1 MDCLRARLHVSITP
15 VDPTSAWE
23 IDLWARNVLDA
34 TDFVAVA
41 TDSAG
46 VIRWC
51 GGAVRR
57 HLGYETSELIGRA
70 FAHLSEPDELDRRSE
85 ILSNEF
91 GRRIERGWEAISAR
105 AQDGMSDEFE
115 WTVRSRGG
123 KPFAALLT
131 VTGIRE
137 NDELTGFTV
146 VARDPKG
153 LQRVEQAL
161 QESEERF
168 RGAFEFSPVGMAL
181 VSPEGSWLQTN
192 PALCRMLGYTEIEL
206 RRHTFSDITHPDDV
220 GTSVTR
226 VCELLSGS
234 RTQYQLR
241 NRYLHKSKRVVWA
254 DLNASLVLGRD
265 GRPSHIVAQIV
276 DVTAQHSAEEALRES
291 EERFRDLFENA
302 SDMIQCADSSGRILY
317 VNRAWCEK
325 LGYDEH
331 DVQSL
336 AQDRIIH
343 PDDIE
348 RCRGVISRL
357 MCGEPRGTLEARFVT
372 RDGRV
377 IVVEGSISCCMRDGK
392 AALTRGIFRDVT
404 ERRGTERLLDDYRRN
419 LEDANRRL
427 AAANARLEELATTDA
442 LTGLKNRMVLQQ
454 QLDEEHRRA
463 LRYEE
468 PLSLVLLDVDHFKAF
483 NDTFGHPAGDEVLQ
497 QLGRLLRE
505 TARTTD
511 VVARF
516 GGEEFAVLLPRTDFE
531 GAIRLAERFRHA
543 IASASWERRLVTAS
557 FGVASVER
565 EMTESSALV
574 SAADTAM
581 YRAKQLGRNRVEGPH
596 GTELALAA
604 M

>member
-1 MDCLRARLHVSITP
+1 VPTTP
-15 VDPTSAWE
+15 SDTSPAWE
-23 IDLWARNVLDA
+23 IDVWARNVLDA

-51 GGAVRR
+51 GGAVRQ
-57 HLGYETSELIGRA
+57 HLGYESTELIGRA
-70 FAHLSEPDELDRRSE
+70 FVHLSEPAEIERRAESLSCEL
-85 ILSNEF
+85 
-91 GRRIERGWEAISAR
+91 GRRVEMGWEAVSAR
-105 AQDGMSDEFE
+105 ALEGQTDEFD
-115 WTVRSRGG
+115 WTIRSRGG
-123 KPFAALLT
+123 KPFATRLT
-131 VTGIRE
+131 VTAVRADE
-137 NDELTGFTV
+137 ELTGFTV

-168 RGAFEFSPVGMAL
+168 RGAFEHSPVGMAL
-181 VSPEGSWLQTN
+181 VSPEGRWLQTN
-192 PALCRMLGYTEIEL
+192 PALCRMLGYTESEL
-206 RRHTFSDITHPDDV
+206 RRRTFSDVSHPDDLGV
-220 GTSVTR
+220 SVTR
-226 VCELLSGS
+226 VCELLSGARS
-234 RTQYQLR
+234 EYQLR
-241 NRYLHKSKRVVWA
+241 KRYLHKNRRVVWA
-254 DLNASLVLGRD
+254 DLNVSLVRGRD
-265 GRPSHIVAQIV
+265 GRPLHIVAQIL
-276 DVTAQHSAEEALRES
+276 DVTAQHRAEEALRES

-302 SDMIQCADSSGRILY
+302 SDMIQCADASGRLLY

-325 LGYDEH
+325 LGYSER

-348 RCRGVISRL
+348 RCRGMFTRL
-357 MCGEPRGTLEARFVT
+357 MSGEPCGTVEARFVT

-377 IVVEGSISCCMRDGK
+377 IVVEGNVSCCLRDGK
-392 AALTRGIFRDVT
+392 PALTRGIFRDVT

-442 LTGLKNRMVLQQ
+442 LTGLKNRLVLQQ

-468 PLSLVLLDVDHFKAF
+468 PLSLVLLDVDHFKSF

-497 QLGRLLRE
+497 HLARLLRE

-516 GGEEFAVLLPRTDFE
+516 GGEEFAILLPRTDFD
-531 GAIRLAERFRHA
+531 GAVRLAERFRHA
-543 IASASWERRLVTAS
+543 IASASWERRPVTAS
-557 FGVASVER
+557 FGVATHLSN
-565 EMTESSALV
+565 MADSSALV

-581 YRAKQLGRNRVEGPH
+581 YRAKQLGRNRVEGAH
-596 GTELALAA
+596 AKELSLAA